1 MENCLLLLDELDD
14 AVFVLVSRSHLLR
27 RLCLQV
33 GLTSAL
39 ALVGLQLIVQA
50 PGWAS
55 ALASVAG
62 ASVALWFLVA
72 LALVARRLDPSLRAL
87 ENPT

>member
-1 MENCLLLLDELDD
+1 VENCLLLLDELDD